1 MTAAAK
7 LIDNLTAPRAI
18 LILIIL
24 YGAVFGTI
32 LFTLAQLTEISGGY
46 GILDFDQ
53 GYDMARVQEV
63 FGSYGS
69 EGMKLYGRIQ
79 SLDLINPALYS
90 LIAAVFT
97 RLLWRERGPDWLCL
111 APLLGGLGDYT
122 ENVTLF
128 LLARSYPEIS
138 TGLVSTS
145 STLSLAKNGLMV
157 IGMLPLLVGIV
168 LLVLRLMRR
177 A

>member
-1 MTAAAK
+1 MTSAIK
-7 LIDNLTAPRAI
+7 LIDNLTTPRAI
-18 LILIIL
+18 LILLIL

-32 LFTLAQLTEISGGY
+32 LFTLGQLTEISGGY

-63 FGSYGS
+63 LGSYGT
-69 EGMKLYGRIQ
+69 EGMRLNGRIQ
-79 SLDLINPALYS
+79 FFDLFNPALYS

-111 APLLGGLGDYT
+111 APLLGGLGDYA

-128 LLARSYPEIS
+128 LLARSFPEIS
-138 TGLVSTS
+138 TGLVSAS
-145 STLSLAKNGLMV
+145 STLSFAKNGLMV

-177 A
+177 T

>member
-7 LIDNLTAPRAI
+7 LIDTLTTPRAI

-32 LFTLAQLTEISGGY
+32 LVTLAQLTKISGGY

-63 FGSYGS
+63 LGSYGS

-90 LIAAVFT
+90 LISAIFT

-111 APLLGGLGDYT
+111 LPLLGGVGDYA
-122 ENVTLF
+122 ENATLF
-128 LLARSYPEIS
+128 LMARSYPEIS
-138 TGLVSTS
+138 NGLVSAS

-177 A
+177 T

>member
-7 LIDNLTAPRAI
+7 LIDNLTTPRAI

-32 LFTLAQLTEISGGY
+32 LSTLGQLTEISGGY

-53 GYDMARVQEV
+53 GYDIARVQEV
-63 FGSYGS
+63 LGSYGT
-69 EGMKLYGRIQ
+69 EGMKLYDLIQ
-79 SLDLINPALYS
+79 LLDLFNPALYS

-111 APLLGGLGDYT
+111 IPLLGGIGDYA

-128 LLARSYPEIS
+128 LMARSYPEIS
-138 TGLVSTS
+138 NGLVSTS
-145 STLSLAKNGLMV
+145 STLSFAKNGLIV
-157 IGMLPLLVGIV
+157 IGMLPLLLGIV
-168 LLVLRLMRR
+168 LLVMRLIRR
-177 A
+177 V